1 MKLWIVT
8 GALLLGLGSSG
19 CAMFGGGDEDP
30 IEPPAELVD
39 FDATIDV
46 QRLWNTRVGGNS
58 ERLRLGLS
66 PATDGARI
74 YAGSF
79 NGRVG
84 AFDAIEGDQIWE
96 ADTDVPLTAGP
107 GYGGGILALGTTDGD
122 LIALSAETGEEQ
134 WRENVGSEILASPAI
149 GSGVVVVRSVDGRLR
164 GFSAADGRNLWSV
177 VQNVPALTTRGNTA
191 PYIAGTVVVTGFD
204 NGRLGAYD
212 ISSGDPLWEVAVAI
226 PTGRTELDR
235 LVDMSA
241 GVQVV
246 GNDVYAVGLG
256 RAVGI
261 ALETGLVLWQQELS
275 SFAGL
280 GADFNNVYIT
290 NELSQVVALDRTS
303 GTPRWRQEE
312 LRLRDLTA
320 PTRFGRTIVV
330 GDLEGYVHW
339 LSPDDGRFLARERVS
354 SQRIV
359 AAPLVVGSNLFMQTE
374 DGTLA
379 AYTIIEEAVGQIVD

>member
-1 MKLWIVT
+1 MKFWIVT
-8 GALLLGLGSSG
+8 GAMLLGLGSSG

-39 FDATIDV
+39 FEATV
-46 QRLWNTRVGGNS
+46 EVRRLWSARVGGDS

-66 PATDGARI
+66 PATDGARV
-74 YAGSF
+74 YAGAYD
-79 NGRVG
+79 GRVG
-84 AFDAIEGDQIWE
+84 AFDALEGDRVWQV
-96 ADTDVPLTAGP
+96 DTELPLAAGP
-107 GYGGGILALGTTDGD
+107 GYDSGILAFGTTDGD
-122 LIALSAETGEEQ
+122 LVALDAETGQEL
-134 WRENVGSEILASPAI
+134 WRQNVGSEVLAAPAI
-149 GSGVVVVRSVDGRLR
+149 GLDVVVVRSVDGRLR
-164 GFSAADGRNLWSV
+164 GFSTADGRNLWSV
-177 VQNVPALTTRGNTA
+177 EQTVPALTTRGNTA

-212 ISSGDPLWEVAVAI
+212 VSSGDPLWEVAVAI

-241 GVQVV
+241 GLQVV

-280 GADFNNVYIT
+280 GADFNNVYVT
-290 NELSQVVALDRTS
+290 NDLSEIVALDRTA
-303 GTPRWRQEE
+303 GTPRWNQGA

-320 PTRFGRTIVV
+320 PARFGTTVVV

-339 LSPDDGRFLARERVS
+339 LSPDDGSFLARERVG
-354 SQRIV
+354 SQRIA
-359 AAPLVVGSNLFMQTE
+359 AAPLIVGENLFAQSE

-379 AYTIIEEAVGQIVD
+379 AYTIVEDTG

>member
-1 MKLWIVT
+1 MKFWVVT

-39 FDATIDV
+39 FDATLEV
-46 QRLWNTRVGGNS
+46 RRLWSARVGGDS

-66 PATDGARI
+66 PATDGVRI
-74 YAGSF
+74 YAGSYD
-79 NGRVG
+79 GRVG
-84 AFDAIEGDQIWE
+84 AFDAISGDRVWA
-96 ADTDVPLTAGP
+96 ADTDLPLAAGP
-107 GYGGGILALGTTDGD
+107 GYGGGIIVFGTTDGD
-122 LIALSAETGEEQ
+122 LIALTAEAGEEL
-134 WRENVGSEILASPAI
+134 WRQNVGSEVLASPAI
-149 GSGVVVVRSVDGRLR
+149 GSDVVIVRSVDGRLR
-164 GFSAADGRNLWSV
+164 GFSVTDGRALWSV
-177 VQNVPALTTRGNTA
+177 EQTVPALTTRGNTA

-212 ISSGDPLWEVAVAI
+212 ISSGDALWEVAVAI

-241 GVQVV
+241 GLQVV

-261 ALETGLVLWQQELS
+261 ALETGLVLWQQEIS

-280 GADFNNVYIT
+280 GADFNNVYVT
-290 NELSQVVALDRTS
+290 NELSEVVALDRGA
-303 GTPRWRQEE
+303 GTPRWSQDA

-339 LSPDDGRFLARERVS
+339 LSPDDGSFLARERVS
-354 SQRIV
+354 SQRIA
-359 AAPLVVGSNLFMQTE
+359 AAPLVVGENLFTQSE

-379 AYTIIEEAVGQIVD
+379 AYTIVEDAG